1 MSPPVCGERAV
12 VSGSG
17 RLTAAHCYGS
27 GPTGEF
33 SGLPMKLGY
42 LVSQY
47 PALSHTFI
55 LREVLALRG
64 HGVDVR
70 VVSVR
75 ECDRPMKAL
84 SVDEVEEA
92 KRTFSV
98 IGAGSVHALLA
109 NTRVLCRHPIS
120 YLRGLLY
127 AWTLSRGTPRLLV
140 MYSLYFLEAVVAGD
154 YFERQGVTDIHTHFS
169 STVLLILARIFRVR
183 YSLTAHGSGEFV
195 DVVGFHLAE
204 KVAGAIFVATVGQ
217 YGMSQVMNASDPAH
231 WHKVVVLP
239 LGVDVEAF
247 QPRKSRARHP
257 GEPFR
262 FVSVGR
268 LSAPKGYPILI
279 EAVALLMRRG
289 RNVKLTLVGE
299 GPQRPVLEK
308 LIALRGLGDHVRL
321 AGACNHD
328 RVADYYESSDA
339 FVLSSFLEGVPVVLM
354 EAMAMELP
362 CVATCV
368 TGIPEIIEKDV
379 EGLLVPPASA
389 SAIADALERL
399 MEDPEGARRFA
410 SAARCKVL
418 AKYNLERNVE
428 RLAEEFRLRLET

>member
-1 MSPPVCGERAV
+1 
-12 VSGSG
+12 
-17 RLTAAHCYGS
+17 
-27 GPTGEF
+27 
-33 SGLPMKLGY
+33 MKLGY

-55 LREVLALRG
+55 LREVLALRR

-75 ECDRPMKAL
+75 KCDRPTTAL
-84 SVDEVEEA
+84 SADEAQEA
-92 KRTFSV
+92 QRTFSV

-109 NTRVLCRHPIS
+109 NARVLCRHPIG

-140 MYSLYFLEAVVAGD
+140 MHSLYFLEAVVAGD
-154 YFERQGVTDIHTHFS
+154 YFERQGVTHIHTHFS

-204 KVAGAIFVATVGQ
+204 KVAGAVFVATVGQ

-231 WHKVVVLP
+231 WRKVVVLP

-247 QPRKSRARHP
+247 RPRRARQRDLN
-257 GEPFR
+257 EPFR
-262 FVSVGR
+262 LLSVGR
-268 LSAPKGYPILI
+268 LSAPKAYPILI
-279 EAVALLMRRG
+279 EAVVMLRGRG
-289 RNVKLTLVGE
+289 RNVGLTLVGE
-299 GPQRPVLEK
+299 GPERATLEK
-308 LIALRGLGDHVRL
+308 LIALRHLGGDVRL

-328 RVADYYESSDA
+328 RLADYYASSDA
-339 FVLSSFLEGVPVVLM
+339 FILSSFLEGVPVVLM

-362 CVATCV
+362 CVATWI

-389 SAIADALERL
+389 GAIADAVERL
-399 MEDPEGARRFA
+399 IEDPEGARRLGT
-410 SAARCKVL
+410 AARRKVL

-428 RLAEEFRLRLET
+428 RLAEEFRLRLAT